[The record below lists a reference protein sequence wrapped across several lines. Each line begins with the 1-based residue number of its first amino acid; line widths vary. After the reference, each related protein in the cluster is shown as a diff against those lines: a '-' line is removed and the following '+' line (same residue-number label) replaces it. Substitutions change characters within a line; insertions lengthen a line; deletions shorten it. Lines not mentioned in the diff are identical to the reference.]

1 MCWVTKG
8 YHNKNEN
15 NNNGNNTNP
24 IPKLE
29 ISYWYYFILTPE
41 CRSENKCRFLHLFN
55 YLMFKPTKE
64 KNWISEMTMSL
75 ESMSFI
81 NVHRIHFSPSELPEH
96 SIQIYAS
103 WVGQRA
109 DQPTCYK
116 TKARYALIGHG
127 LALLVWAPEWGKK
140 NLTIK
145 DVARPD
151 HIKPRTLNCI

>member
-15 NNNGNNTNP
+15 NNNGNSTNP
-24 IPKLE
+24 TPKLE
-29 ISYWYYFILTPE
+29 ISYWYYFIVAPKCRRENE
-41 CRSENKCRFLHLFN
+41 CRLLHLFN
-55 YLMFKPTKE
+55 YLTFKPSKE
-64 KNWISEMTMSL
+64 KTWISEMAMFL
-75 ESMSFI
+75 ESVSFR
-81 NVHRIHFSPSELPEH
+81 NVHTIHFSPCELPEH

-103 WVGQRA
+103 WVGQSRPA
-109 DQPTCYK
+109 YMLQK
-116 TKARYALIGHG
+116 KARYALLGHG

-140 NLTIK
+140 NWTIK